1 MKICTAYELDGKEI
15 TEYPANLDQ
24 LKRCKPIFEE
34 LPGWTEDVTSV
45 RTLEELPENARK
57 YLERISELCNVQIS
71 IFSVG
76 PDREQTNLLKIVVE
90 LYISH
95 CNDYKYMS
103 LLSFIG
109 RRLLLSCFCIDS
121 II

>member
-15 TEYPANLDQ
+15 TKFTTKLDQ

-57 YLERISELCNVQIS
+57 Y
-71 IFSVG
+71 
-76 PDREQTNLLKIVVE
+76 
-90 LYISH
+90 
-95 CNDYKYMS
+95 
-103 LLSFIG
+103 
-109 RRLLLSCFCIDS
+109 
-121 II
+121 